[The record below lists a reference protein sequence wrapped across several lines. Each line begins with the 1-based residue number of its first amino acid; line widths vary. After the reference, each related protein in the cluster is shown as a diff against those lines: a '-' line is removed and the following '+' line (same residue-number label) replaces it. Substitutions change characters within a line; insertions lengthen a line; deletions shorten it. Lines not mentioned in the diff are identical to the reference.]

1 MLGLGM
7 LSMLARESRGD
18 AIGEKGESSVS
29 DDCAII
35 ADCACDEEEAAAAEV
50 LLLLSVLLGAVTA
63 RVGVCATSCVA
74 LGGPTLLAAA
84 SPMSAVVPPSPAAP
98 SPSSISR
105 TNKRKSGATQ
115 SPHNLNPQAPWPPPH
130 CRHAMRLWPRRC
142 RAPATS
148 SPLPPPTLSS
158 TCAWTLV
165 RNPPLPATDTSLTCC
180 TRSHPTPPRPIPP
193 SCPSSPEKR
202 QLHGTALLTLRAA
215 ESGVGEVHLDVY
227 ELDVGVATLLPG
239 GTALAT
245 RTEPYSPY
253 GQRLVVALPEPSK
266 AAAEYK
272 IAIRYTVG
280 ETPALCWLAREQTA
294 GKAKPYLYTQGQACL
309 NRGFFPTQD
318 TPCIK
323 APFSAT
329 VRVPAGFT
337 VAMSGLPDNT
347 AAATAAAASAPGEA
361 VFAFVQPM
369 PIPAYLIAMAVGDL
383 ESRSIGP
390 RSKVWAEPCVIESA
404 VAEFSGVTEE
414 YLQAGERLYGP
425 YEWKTYDLLI
435 MPPSFPYGGMENPNL
450 TFVTPTL
457 IAGDRSLT
465 DTVMHE
471 VGKGVVTRRPQSF
484 TRAALTVISLRP
496 GRLRTRG
503 SAIW

>member
-1 MLGLGM
+1 M
-7 LSMLARESRGD
+7 
-18 AIGEKGESSVS
+18 
-29 DDCAII
+29 
-35 ADCACDEEEAAAAEV
+35 
-50 LLLLSVLLGAVTA
+50 
-63 RVGVCATSCVA
+63 
-74 LGGPTLLAAA
+74 
-84 SPMSAVVPPSPAAP
+84 
-98 SPSSISR
+98 
-105 TNKRKSGATQ
+105 
-115 SPHNLNPQAPWPPPH
+115 
-130 CRHAMRLWPRRC
+130 
-142 RAPATS
+142 
-148 SPLPPPTLSS
+148 
-158 TCAWTLV
+158 
-165 RNPPLPATDTSLTCC
+165 
-180 TRSHPTPPRPIPP
+180 
-193 SCPSSPEKR
+193 
-202 QLHGTALLTLRAA
+202 LTLRAA

-294 GKAKPYLYTQGQACL
+294 GKTKPYLYTQGQACL

-347 AAATAAAASAPGEA
+347 AAATAAAASTPGEA

-471 VGKGVVTRRPQSF
+471 VGKGWSLDVHSLSPGLLSPSSSRSVPADCALVVRQSGDQRHLAGLLAQRGVGGGRRGRGRSAHQRLPQ
-484 TRAALTVISLRP
+484 TYNTHATP
-496 GRLRTRG
+496 TTRG
-503 SAIW
+503 QVYHVGTAAHLHTLLVQGGCRPRGQAWPCRAGGGGH